1 MTEQHSLCGGATPCL
16 FMHLPMDLWV
26 RLYFL
31 AVTNRAAMN
40 AGVQV
45 LFFSFL
51 PSIIL
56 IIYVEVEFLNYTV
69 TPRLAFPGNT
79 KPFSPVGWTIL
90 RPH

>member
-1 MTEQHSLCGGATPCL
+1 
-16 FMHLPMDLWV
+16 MHLPMDLWV

-45 LFFSFL
+45 LLFFFLFL